1 MFFIVYCI
9 DYFKFNLSTNSVKF
23 ILNSS
28 IGSVEYKVSNGVLE
42 PLENQYPVS
51 SYGELNYRSGSFS
64 AIIISGQQAQSSIS
78 INKGREIELKK
89 IFIEWLTNG
98 QPKILQLESGELI
111 IVSITGNPKLTKDV
125 TFIDVVD
132 FSWVE
137 SAEVNSVNLR
147 NLRLSEFY
155 YGTMYYEDEFL
166 EVN

>member
-1 MFFIVYCI
+1 METKELKIQVPEGYEIDKENSTFECI
-9 DYFKFNLSTNSVKF
+9 KFKSIRNDITYAEICDKIFNNN
-23 ILNSS
+23 I
-28 IGSVEYKVSNGVLE
+28 Y
-42 PLENQYPVS
+42 
-51 SYGELNYRSGSFS
+51 
-64 AIIISGQQAQSSIS
+64 S
-78 INKGREIELKK
+78 INRYGNIKCNHIGVSRFDLKNDTSINQLKK

-137 SAEVNSVNLR
+137 SAEVNSANLR